1 MSDVHGAS
9 STGLA
14 PTARDLVSDNG
25 SLLPQAAPAL
35 RIEHLTKVYEN
46 GTRAVNDLSL
56 VIRPGE
62 FVVIVGLSGS
72 GKSTLLR
79 CVNRLV
85 EPTEGRI
92 WVGDDE
98 ITGASISELRRMRL
112 GIGMIFQQ
120 FNLVKRSSVLRNVLA
135 GRLATTSTWRSM
147 LGYFREVD
155 IRDAFANL
163 DRVGIA
169 EKAYERADTLSGGQQ
184 QRVAIARAL
193 MQTPRL
199 MLADEPVASLDPA
212 TSHSVMRYLE
222 EINKD
227 DGITILCNLHFLSLA
242 RRYAT
247 RLIALKAGEIVFD
260 GPPGEV
266 DNRRFREI
274 YGDDA
279 IEVEIA

>member
-1 MSDVHGAS
+1 MSMTV
-9 STGLA
+9 
-14 PTARDLVSDNG
+14 
-25 SLLPQAAPAL
+25 AANSERHVPAL
-35 RIEHLTKVYEN
+35 RIEHLTKVYPN
-46 GTRAVNDLSL
+46 GTRAISDVSVD
-56 VIRPGE
+56 VWPGE

-85 EPTEGRI
+85 EPSEGRI
-92 WVGDDE
+92 WLGDHE
-98 ITGASISELRRMRL
+98 ITGASSAELRRLRL
-112 GIGMIFQQ
+112 NVGMIFQQ
-120 FNLVKRSSVLRNVLA
+120 FNLVKRSPVLRNVLA
-135 GRLATTSTWRSM
+135 GRLGTTPTWRSM
-147 LGYFREVD
+147 LGYFGEGD
-155 IRDAFANL
+155 LRDAFANL

-169 EKAYERADTLSGGQQ
+169 DKAHERADTLSGGQQ

-193 MQTPRL
+193 MQSPRL

-222 EINKD
+222 EINRD

-274 YGDDA
+274 YGEDA
-279 IEVEIA
+279 VEVEIA